1 MEKEKEEKRWLQERE
16 FYENEKERDEQD
28 MIKSIME
35 KEKLIEKDARRKN
48 SIRVD

>member
-1 MEKEKEEKRWLQERE
+1 MEKEKEEKIWLKERE

-35 KEKLIEKDARRKN
+35 KEKLIEKDTRKN
-48 SIRVD
+48 SR